1 MQEVKKR
8 WLYKHRVWEGSV
20 QKRQRDRQEGCE
32 HLERGSGL
40 VIVGCLLGPQEDP
53 SAFPPYKTQ
62 PKTKY

>member
-20 QKRQRDRQEGCE
+20 QKRQRDRQEDCE

-40 VIVGCLLGPQEDP
+40 VIVGCLLGPQEDL
-53 SAFPPYKTQ
+53 SAFPPYKTP
-62 PKTKY
+62 PKTK